1 MNYSRSQLN
10 TARIVLFTSLFWVFI
25 DVFIIF
31 YFTDCNVYCAQ
42 QQLEKRAVAAL
53 HGNLKDR
60 PLSQGHG
67 NEDDPLDYEG
77 MLKERNAR
85 LARMNKKKGIK
96 DPAYRNY
103 DEGRY
108 IKDTPKNDKEDFLYK
123 VKSWFKEASEGEHKN
138 PDQWPGENG
147 RGVVVPPSLKELSKK
162 RFKENQFNILASD
175 LMALNRS
182 VPDQRSQACKNREY
196 RTDLPTT
203 SIIIVYH
210 NEGNST
216 LLRGLVSI
224 IRMSPH
230 RYLKEIILV
239 DDASEN
245 REYLHKPLDEFVK
258 TLDVP
263 VRIFRNKKRLGL
275 MKSRIVG
282 ADAALGDTMTFL
294 DAHIECTKGWL
305 VPLLAEIKMN
315 RYEWS
320 FFRHMVDVCLSG
332 YKIGLEFRIFTES
345 FVCSQSIL

>member
-1 MNYSRSQLN
+1 MNFSRSQLN
-10 TARIVLFTSLFWVFI
+10 TARIVLLTSLFWVFV
-25 DVFIIF
+25 DVFIIS
-31 YFTDCNVYCAQ
+31 YFTDCSMYCAQ
-42 QQLEKRAVAAL
+42 QALEKRAVSAL
-53 HGNLKDR
+53 HGGG
-60 PLSQGHG
+60 GHRDKHYTG
-67 NEDDPLDYEG
+67 PAAKEIDDGPIDYDT
-77 MLKERNAR
+77 MLKKRNER
-85 LARMNKKKGIK
+85 LAKMNKRKGK
-96 DPAYRNY
+96 QADEDAYRNF

-108 IKDTPKNDKEDFLYK
+108 IGETKKDAQVDFLYK
-123 VKSWFKEASEGEHKN
+123 MNGWFKEASEGERKN
-138 PDQWPGENG
+138 PDSWPGENG
-147 RGVVVPPSLKELSKK
+147 RGVVIPPSLKKLSEK

-182 VPDQRSQACKNREY
+182 VPDQRSSACKNREY

-239 DDASEN
+239 DDASED

-263 VRIFRNKKRLGL
+263 VKIFRNEKRLGL

-282 ADAALGDTMTFL
+282 ADAATGDTMTFL
-294 DAHIECTKGWL
+294 DAHIECTRGWL

-315 RYEWS
+315 KYDSVFSAREIPEWL
-320 FFRHMVDVCLSG
+320 R
-332 YKIGLEFRIFTES
+332 KIPKIRI
-345 FVCSQSIL
+345 